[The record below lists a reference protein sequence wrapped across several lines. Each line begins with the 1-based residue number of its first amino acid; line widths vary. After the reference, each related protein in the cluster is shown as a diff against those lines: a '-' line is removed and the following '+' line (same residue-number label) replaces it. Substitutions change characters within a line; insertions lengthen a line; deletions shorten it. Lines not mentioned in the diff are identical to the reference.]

1 MAIAESVPAANGAAE
16 PSLSRRRR
24 LWLRRVL
31 LALGALLAA
40 AVVVLWILA
49 GTYQP
54 VHFGD
59 SYGGSFAGLP
69 AGTGLRSVNTFGGVT
84 GEIYV
89 PEQSGVFSVLPSIFN
104 TGPET
109 VTIEAVSILSPQDRA
124 TATQGITPWPL
135 IPAGSVRWAFQ
146 YSRPGQEVLASGTS
160 VVGVK
165 LPPGQ
170 GMMLGIPLRMS
181 GICYDPNGWTG
192 TDVFYVK
199 ERFLFFTHWAAIQ
212 FQPNLVMNEPFNP
225 GGNDTEPA
233 KYLICPAGTSK
244 PGEKQ

>member
-1 MAIAESVPAANGAAE
+1 MAIAESFPAANGAAE
-16 PSLSRRRR
+16 PSLSCRRRP
-24 LWLRRVL
+24 WLRRVL

-40 AVVVLWILA
+40 AVVVLAILA

-54 VHFGD
+54 VHFGY
-59 SYGGSFAGLP
+59 SYGGGFAGLP

-89 PEQSGVFSVLPSIFN
+89 PEQSGVFSVRPSIFN

-109 VTIEAVSILSPQDRA
+109 VTIEAVSILSPQEQA
-124 TATQGITPWPL
+124 FAAQGIAPWPV
-135 IPAGSVRWAFQ
+135 IPAGPVRWAFQ
-146 YSRPGQEVLASGTS
+146 YTRPGQEVLASGTS

-170 GMMLGIPLRMS
+170 GMWLGIPLRMS

-192 TDVFYVK
+192 IDVFYVK
-199 ERFLFFTHWAAIQ
+199 ERFLFFTHLVAIY
-212 FQPNLVMNEPFNP
+212 FQPNVVMNEPSNP
-225 GGNDTEPA
+225 GGRGVEPA

-244 PGEKQ
+244 SGKQ